1 MNDDFEYYTLK
12 LKTLAP
18 VFVGSGK
25 SISKKEY
32 YYSPENDII
41 QFFDMNK
48 LMEHMVR
55 LDELDGKDRIFRF
68 EEYMLSEANEQNESK
83 DINLYRFTNDIGLS
97 LQEVNN
103 MTIYR
108 VDNNDCFDS
117 EHSLCEI
124 KCFMRDSQNRAYIP
138 GSTVKGML
146 RTILLQYLIRKKQN
160 YKPRSYKIDKNGK
173 QKRMKD
179 IVFDEANNAEKDF
192 FNTLKNNVKDGTND
206 AVNSIMQGIIIS
218 DSEFIDN
225 SKFIVCQKKSYVK
238 NQNKS
243 NKINTARECLKAGVE
258 VCFKI
263 KIDNRFFKPKD
274 VSISFEQLFKS
285 MIEEF
290 DSEYKDYYLSEFSH
304 FNSYGSEF
312 RQQFVILGGGS
323 GFFGKNITYTMN
335 GFNEG
340 LRKTAAVMKNNKIDN
355 KYVNEDDEELGI
367 SPHTLSTIKIGT
379 NKYHMGLC
387 SVSLEKDK
395 I

>member
-160 YKPRSYKIDKNGK
+160 YKPRSYKKDKNGK
-173 QKRMKD
+173 QKSMKD

-192 FNTLKNNVKDGTND
+192 FNTLKNNVKDGTNT
-206 AVNSIMQGIIIS
+206 ASVFSSLYAIS
-218 DSEFIDN
+218 GMIRASVPLLQVRQYLLPAN
-225 SKFIVCQKKSYVK
+225 LASCS
-238 NQNKS
+238 S
-243 NKINTARECLKAGVE
+243 
-258 VCFKI
+258 
-263 KIDNRFFKPKD
+263 
-274 VSISFEQLFKS
+274 SSFT
-285 MIEEF
+285 
-290 DSEYKDYYLSEFSH
+290 
-304 FNSYGSEF
+304 
-312 RQQFVILGGGS
+312 S
-323 GFFGKNITYTMN
+323 GPM
-335 GFNEG
+335 
-340 LRKTAAVMKNNKIDN
+340 M
-355 KYVNEDDEELGI
+355 
-367 SPHTLSTIKIGT
+367 
-379 NKYHMGLC
+379 
-387 SVSLEKDK
+387 
-395 I
+395 